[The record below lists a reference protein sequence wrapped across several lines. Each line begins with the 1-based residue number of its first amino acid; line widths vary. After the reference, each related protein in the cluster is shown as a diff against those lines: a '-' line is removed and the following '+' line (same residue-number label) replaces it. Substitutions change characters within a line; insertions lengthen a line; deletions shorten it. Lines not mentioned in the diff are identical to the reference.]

1 MFDVLD
7 VQHSPDSRRA
17 LASSLLMYFSKKFLP
32 YTAGVRAPPSYLGV
46 FRAPYGAMYGKTK
59 VKVKVLAHF
68 HKKCAKVWEIA
79 LRVLL

>member
-17 LASSLLMYFSKKFLP
+17 LASSLLMVSLKKI
-32 YTAGVRAPPSYLGV
+32 YHTAGVRAPPSYLGV
-46 FRAPYGAMYGKTK
+46 FRAPYGGTYGKTK
-59 VKVKVLAHF
+59 VKMKVLAHS
-68 HKKCAKVWEIA
+68 HKMCAKVWKKA